1 MDGRERSSRDSMLDV
16 SALPQFGLLS
26 RLEAAPTERPA
37 WYCYK
42 SMNKSLKAF
51 LGAILVAIVSGPASG
66 QESSSALDRIEQV
79 IEESIA
85 AGETPG
91 AVVLVGRGDEVL
103 YFEAF
108 GQRAVVPQAEPM
120 TRDTVFDL
128 ASLTKVVATTTS
140 IMQLVEQGHIRLR
153 DPVGK
158 FIPEFS
164 RYGKE
169 GVSIQHLLN
178 HTSGLRPDLPLE
190 DEFDGTEVAIE
201 RATREVLL
209 APPGEAFV
217 YSDINF
223 FLLGEIVGRVSGQP
237 LQDYVREH
245 VFEPLGM
252 VDTGF
257 LPPESLTPRIAPTEA
272 CPPLGWPCEGP
283 DAVMLRGTVHDP
295 TARRMDGVAGHA
307 GLFSTAADLAIFARM
322 FMGDG
327 ATDGV
332 RILSPLTVAKMS
344 SVATPPHIRE
354 RRGLGWDIDSRFS
367 SNRGDLL
374 PLGSFGHTGFTGTS
388 LWMDPLSGTYIVFL
402 SNRVHPDG
410 SGDVVALRARVA
422 TLVATALE
430 DVSADA
436 ARQRGLT
443 GVDFGAQGALPAR
456 QTEPVLTGIDRL
468 RIGGFRRLRGQRVAL
483 LTNHTGRAK
492 DGRAT
497 IDLLAE
503 ALDVELVALFSPEH
517 GIRGDLDE
525 PVASGRDERTG
536 LPIHSLYGETRRPQ
550 PETLEGLDTIVVD
563 IQGIGARFYTYMTT
577 MAYVMEAAAERDISV
592 VVLDRPNPIG
602 GFEIEGPIQDEEAM
616 GFTGYFPMPIRHG
629 LTLGELARLFAG
641 EREIDVELDV
651 VAMSGWQRDTWF
663 DGTGQPWIDPS
674 PNMRNLTQAVLYPG
688 IGAIEGTNLSVG
700 RGTDSPFER
709 IGAPWIDGV
718 ELADALNER
727 SLAGIRF
734 YPVAFTPAS
743 SKYAGEPCNGVYMIV
758 TDRDQL
764 RPVRVGLEIAAALH
778 RLYGDA
784 FEIEAAAGLFGSRET
799 LERAAAGEDPAAI
812 ARGWVGDEAE
822 WRRLSSEYLLYY

>member
-1 MDGRERSSRDSMLDV
+1 ML
-16 SALPQFGLLS
+16 
-26 RLEAAPTERPA
+26 
-37 WYCYK
+37 
-42 SMNKSLKAF
+42 
-51 LGAILVAIVSGPASG
+51 LGAAFVAIAATPVRAQEASG
-66 QESSSALDRIEQV
+66 ALDRVERV
-79 IEESIA
+79 VEESIE

-91 AVVLVGRGDEVL
+91 AVVLVGRGSEVL

-108 GQRAVVPQAEPM
+108 GHRALVPEAEPM

-140 IMQLVEQGHIRLR
+140 VMQLVEQGHIRLS
-153 DPVGK
+153 DPVGDI
-158 FIPEFS
+158 IPEFS

-169 GVSIQHLLN
+169 GVTVRHLLN

-209 APPGEAFV
+209 APPGERFV

-223 FLLGEIVGRVSGQP
+223 FLLGEIVARVSGQP
-237 LQDYVREH
+237 LQDYAREH

-257 LPPESLTPRIAPTEA
+257 LPPESLIPRIAPTEA

-307 GLFSTAADLAIFARM
+307 GLFSTAADLAIYCQMIMA
-322 FMGDG
+322 GG
-327 ATDGV
+327 ETGGV
-332 RILSPLTVAKMS
+332 RILSPLTVAAMT
-344 SVATPPHIRE
+344 SVATPPHLTE

-388 LWMDPLSGTYIVFL
+388 LWMDPLTGVYVVFL

-422 TLVATALE
+422 TLVAAAIE
-430 DVSADA
+430 DVSTDA
-436 ARQRGLT
+436 ARQRGAVGT
-443 GVDFGAQGALPAR
+443 GFPPRAAIPAQEMR
-456 QTEPVLTGIDRL
+456 PVLTGIDRL
-468 RIGGFRRLRGQRVAL
+468 RIEGFERLRGQRVAL
-483 LTNHTGRAK
+483 LTNHTGQAK

-503 ALDVELVALFSPEH
+503 APEVDLVALFSPEH
-517 GIRGDLDE
+517 GIRGELDE
-525 PVASGRDERTG
+525 PVASGQDERTG
-536 LPIHSLYGETRRPQ
+536 LPVHSLYGDTRRPL
-550 PETLEGLDTIVVD
+550 PEMLEGLDTIVVD

-577 MAYVMEAAAERDISV
+577 MAYVMEAAAERDISML
-592 VVLDRPNPIG
+592 VLDRPNPIG
-602 GFEIEGPIQDEEAM
+602 GVEIEGPVQDEEAM

-629 LTLGELARLFAG
+629 LTLGELARLFAA

-651 VAMSGWQRDTWF
+651 VAMRGWRRDAWF
-663 DGTGQPWIDPS
+663 DATGQPWIDPS

-688 IGAIEGTNLSVG
+688 IGAIEGTNISVG

-709 IGAPWIDGV
+709 VGAPWIDGV
-718 ELADALNER
+718 ELAAALNDR
-727 SLAGIRF
+727 GLTGISF
-734 YPVAFTPAS
+734 YPVSFIPES
-743 SKYAGEPCNGVYMIV
+743 SKFAGERCAGVYMIV
-758 TDRDQL
+758 TDRERI
-764 RPVRVGLEIAAALH
+764 RPVRVGLEIAAALY

-784 FEIEAAAGLFGSRET
+784 FELDAAAQLFGSRET
-799 LERAAAGEDPAAI
+799 LERVAAGDDPTEI
-812 ARGWVGDEAE
+812 ARSWVSGEAE
-822 WRRLSSEYLLYY
+822 WRRLSAEYLLYY

>member
-1 MDGRERSSRDSMLDV
+1 MTLVRTLICKLLAISVG
-16 SALPQFGLLS
+16 ALLTAPVGAQQANGA
-26 RLEAAPTERPA
+26 LEGVTRA
-37 WYCYK
+37 
-42 SMNKSLKAF
+42 
-51 LGAILVAIVSGPASG
+51 V
-66 QESSSALDRIEQV
+66 
-79 IEESIA
+79 EEAIA

-108 GQRAVVPQAEPM
+108 GHRALVPDAEPM

-140 IMQLVEQGHIRLR
+140 VMQLVEQGRIRLR
-153 DPVGK
+153 DRVGD

-164 RYGKE
+164 RYGKQD
-169 GVSIQHLLN
+169 VTVRHLLN

-209 APPGEAFV
+209 APPGERFV

-223 FLLGEIVGRVSGQP
+223 FLLGEIVSRVSGQP
-237 LQDYVREH
+237 LQEYAQEH

-252 VDTGF
+252 SDTGF
-257 LPPESLTPRIAPTEA
+257 LPPESLRPRIAPTEA
-272 CPPLGWPCEGP
+272 CPPLGWPCTGP

-307 GLFSTAADLAIFARM
+307 GLFSTAADLAIYCRM
-322 FMGDG
+322 ILGDG
-327 ATDGV
+327 ATGDA
-332 RILSPLTVAKMS
+332 RILSPLSVAKMT
-344 SVATPPHIRE
+344 SVATPPHMKE

-367 SNRGDLL
+367 SNRGELL

-388 LWMDPLSGTYIVFL
+388 LWMDPITGVYVVFL

-422 TLVATALE
+422 TLVAAALE
-430 DVSADA
+430 DVSADV
-436 ARQRGLT
+436 ARQRGAT
-443 GVDFGAQGALPAR
+443 GADFGPRGAVSANE
-456 QTEPVLTGIDRL
+456 TKAVLTGIDRL
-468 RIGGFRRLRGQRVAL
+468 RAEGFRRLRGQRVAL

-492 DGRAT
+492 DGRST

-503 ALDVELVALFSPEH
+503 ATEVDLVALFSPEH
-517 GIRGDLDE
+517 GIRGELDE
-525 PVASGRDERTG
+525 PVESGRDERTG
-536 LPIHSLYGETRRPQ
+536 LPIHSLYGDSRRPL
-550 PETLEGLDTIVVD
+550 PEMLVGLDTIVVD

-577 MAYVMEAAAERDISV
+577 MAYVMEAAAERDIAV

-602 GFEIEGPIQDEEAM
+602 GFEVEGPVQDDSAM

-641 EREIDVELDV
+641 EREIAVELDV
-651 VAMSGWQRDTWF
+651 VAMSGWSRDAWF
-663 DGTGQPWIDPS
+663 DATGLPWINPS

-688 IGAIEGTNLSVG
+688 IGAVEGTNLSVG

-718 ELADALNER
+718 ELAAVLNGR
-727 SLAGIRF
+727 NLNGIRF
-734 YPVAFTPAS
+734 YPISFTPES
-743 SKYAGEPCNGVYMIV
+743 SKHAGERCGGVYMIV
-758 TDRDQL
+758 TDREQL

-784 FEIEAAAGLFGSRET
+784 FEIEAAVQLFGSKET
-799 LERAAAGEDPAAI
+799 LERVAAGDDPATI
-812 ARGWVGDEAE
+812 SRSWVRGEAA
-822 WRRLSSEYLLYY
+822 WRRLSAEYLLYY

>member
-1 MDGRERSSRDSMLDV
+1 MSNFRKV
-16 SALPQFGLLS
+16 FIA
-26 RLEAAPTERPA
+26 
-37 WYCYK
+37 
-42 SMNKSLKAF
+42 
-51 LGAILVAIVSGPASG
+51 AILVSVAAG
-66 QESSSALDRIEQV
+66 SAWAQNANRSLDRV
-79 IEESIA
+79 MKRVVEEAID

-91 AVVLVGRGDEVL
+91 AVVLVGRGEEVL

-108 GQRAVVPQAEPM
+108 GHRALVPESETM

-140 IMQLVEQGHIRLR
+140 VMQLVEQGRIRLSDR
-153 DPVGK
+153 VGD

-169 GVSIQHLLN
+169 DVTVLQLLN

-201 RATREVLL
+201 RATREVLM
-209 APPGEAFV
+209 APPGERFV

-223 FLLGEIVGRVSGQP
+223 FLLGEIVARVSGKP
-237 LQDYVREH
+237 LQQYVREH

-252 VDTGF
+252 LDTGF
-257 LPPESLTPRIAPTEA
+257 LPPASLRPRIAPTEA

-307 GLFSTAADLAIFARM
+307 GLFSTASDLAVFCRM
-322 FMGDG
+322 ILGGG

-332 RILSPLTVAKMS
+332 RILSPLTVARMT
-344 SVATPPHIRE
+344 SVATPRHLDL

-374 PLGSFGHTGFTGTS
+374 PIGSFGHTGFTGTS
-388 LWMDPLSGTYIVFL
+388 LWMDPLSDTYVVFL

-422 TLVATALE
+422 TLVAAALE

-436 ARQRGLT
+436 ARQLSAAGA
-443 GVDFGAQGALPAR
+443 DFGPQGASPAR
-456 QTEPVLTGIDRL
+456 EMKPVLTGIDRL
-468 RIGGFRRLRGQRVAL
+468 RIENFRRLRGQRVAL
-483 LTNHTGRAK
+483 LTNHTGRAR

-497 IDLLAE
+497 IDLLADAPE
-503 ALDVELVALFSPEH
+503 VDLVALFSPEH
-517 GIRGDLDE
+517 GIRGELDE
-525 PVASGRDERTG
+525 LVESGRDERTG
-536 LPIHSLYGETRRPQ
+536 LPIHSLYGETRRPL
-550 PETLEGLDTIVVD
+550 PETLEGLDSIVVD
-563 IQGIGARFYTYMTT
+563 LQGIGARFYTYMTT
-577 MAYVMEAAAERDISV
+577 MAYVMEAAAEKDISV

-602 GFEIEGPIQDEEAM
+602 GFEIEGPVQDEEVM

-629 LTLGELARLFAG
+629 LTPGELARLFAG
-641 EREIDVELDV
+641 QREIDVELDV
-651 VAMSGWQRDTWF
+651 VAMSDWRRDAWF
-663 DGTGQPWIDPS
+663 DATGLPWIDPS

-688 IGAIEGTNLSVG
+688 IGAVEGTNLSVG

-709 IGAPWIDGV
+709 VGAPWIDGV
-718 ELADALNER
+718 ELAAALNAR
-727 SLAGIRF
+727 DLAGIRF
-734 YPVAFTPAS
+734 YPISFIPES
-743 SKYAGEPCNGVYMIV
+743 SKYAGERCGGVYMIV
-758 TDRDQL
+758 TDRERL
-764 RPVRVGLEIAAALH
+764 RPVRVGLEISAALY

-784 FEIEAAAGLFGSRET
+784 FDIDAAARLFGSKET
-799 LERAAAGEDPAAI
+799 LERVAAGDDPAAI
-812 ARGWVGDEAE
+812 ARSWVSGEAA
-822 WRRLSSEYLLYY
+822 WRRLSAEYLLYY